1 MSISEVAEAVDTFIC
16 TALGEPNKNYHLLD
30 YAVPLAVARM
40 GMSVDQMEL
49 WDSAI
54 SQPSGDNA

>member
-1 MSISEVAEAVDTFIC
+1 MGTSEVAEAVDSFIC
-16 TALGEPNKNYHLLD
+16 TALGDPRENYYLLD

-40 GMSVDQMEL
+40 GMSGSQAEC

-54 SQPSGDNA
+54 SQPSRDNV